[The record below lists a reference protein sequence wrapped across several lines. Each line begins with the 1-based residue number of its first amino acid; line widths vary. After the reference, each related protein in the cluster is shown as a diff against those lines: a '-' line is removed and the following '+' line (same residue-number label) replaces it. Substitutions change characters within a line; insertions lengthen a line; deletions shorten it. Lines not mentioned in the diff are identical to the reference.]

1 MANLAP
7 RYFRCHFDHA
17 LTEQKNDLDKQVLQ
31 DSALFEFLQAN
42 PNWVLWSILLIAFAE
57 SFAIA
62 GVVVP
67 GVLLLTVAA
76 FVAGSGTLDMT
87 STLTA
92 ASVGAVLGDGSS
104 FFLGKYYGQRVLGS
118 RAIKKQ
124 QQWVVRGELFF
135 EQYGAM
141 GIVFG
146 RFIGPIRPI
155 MPLVAGMLKM
165 PSGLFLTVNIASAL
179 AWAPVYV
186 LPGFF
191 LAASIDTALS
201 PFQLVLFGLIVVALL
216 LLLFFSL
223 RRYFRVR

>member
-1 MANLAP
+1 M
-7 RYFRCHFDHA
+7 
-17 LTEQKNDLDKQVLQ
+17 
-31 DSALFEFLQAN
+31 
-42 PNWVLWSILLIAFAE
+42 LIAFAE

-76 FVAGSGTLDMT
+76 FVAGSGTLDMV
-87 STLTA
+87 STLVA
-92 ASVGAVLGDGSS
+92 AFIGAVLGDGSS
-104 FFLGKYYGQRVLGS
+104 FFLGKYCGQRVLAS
-118 RAIKKQ
+118 RAIRKQ
-124 QQWVVRGELFF
+124 RQWLVRGELFF

-155 MPLVAGMLKM
+155 MPLVAGMLGM
-165 PSGLFLTVNIASAL
+165 PAGLFLAVNITSAL

-191 LAASIDTALS
+191 LAASIDLALP
-201 PFQLVLFGLIVVALL
+201 PFQLALLGLISVTLL
-216 LLLFFSL
+216 LILFFSL
-223 RRYFRVR
+223 RRYFKVR